1 MKGLATS
8 ASELGEPFISES
20 IWTEAMLDVVRGGG
34 KTKDGKILYTD
45 ATPFGEKVSNIMAH
59 LVRSQAPFSLQQL
72 IRLGFAATGEPSR
85 TVGPYAGTGQ
95 EYNLTDE
102 ALGFTGYRPVTIDP
116 ARSLDFKMSGY
127 QRGIRDARREFNA
140 KLLRGDPISP
150 QDVVDRYIIANK
162 AKWEEM
168 KEMSRDLTAG
178 MILGTSQNQI
188 MNVLGRISRKD
199 AAALLTNQ
207 FIPFTI
213 SENVQQVF
221 EDNARKLG
229 MENPYRVAERA
240 LQSLAQT
247 MSGIT
252 LSSPEWPDLT
262 DIFDFRP
269 QKESFFNLG
278 QQAPGDTTGFNP
290 QVYTRPSLTL
300 NNQGLTANQSALLSP
315 SEQAIARKQNQR
327 TT

>member
-1 MKGLATS
+1 
-8 ASELGEPFISES
+8 
-20 IWTEAMLDVVRGGG
+20 
-34 KTKDGKILYTD
+34 
-45 ATPFGEKVSNIMAH
+45 
-59 LVRSQAPFSLQQL
+59 
-72 IRLGFAATGEPSR
+72 
-85 TVGPYAGTGQ
+85 
-95 EYNLTDE
+95 
-102 ALGFTGYRPVTIDP
+102 
-116 ARSLDFKMSGY
+116 
-127 QRGIRDARREFNA
+127 
-140 KLLRGDPISP
+140 
-150 QDVVDRYIIANK
+150 
-162 AKWEEM
+162 
-168 KEMSRDLTAG
+168 
-178 MILGTSQNQI
+178 
-188 MNVLGRISRKD
+188 
-199 AAALLTNQ
+199 
-207 FIPFTI
+207 
-213 SENVQQVF
+213 
-221 EDNARKLG
+221 